1 MISSKT
7 LIYDF
12 FLIVSVIISIVFIGF
27 LGLINLFPILI
38 LFIAAFLVFIKK
50 PEMVLILFLL
60 SMTTNN
66 IIPKEE
72 FIFGFIGVQQSLA
85 LFSFFLIIKSKKIKS
100 MLDNQG
106 LKLVNKFIIFILL
119 YSMYTVFKN
128 VYFNIFDA
136 TMTMAITRGVNFS
149 FLMYLIYAIL
159 SKLKDSRA
167 IFFRASLSSVVFLG
181 ITTFISKHLIPFG
194 YYISIDGENL
204 DRYNGFA
211 GNGDA
216 NTLALIMV
224 MGVGLMLNYSLVYGW
239 KKYFTIPLIISLA
252 TIGLTGSRSGLVLL
266 ALVVIIY
273 FLNQRDFKKVV
284 NGLFV
289 LIVLS
294 LLAFPLFKTNLERFQ
309 DAKKEQTDLQ
319 GTSNRIGKWAFYL
332 KYFSENP
339 RAILVGGDQE
349 LKVGWNGIFLVAH
362 NIYIQI
368 VYNSGIF
375 FLLYYISI
383 LIKAKSKRK
392 TLDGNILILL
402 IPLIIGT
409 GFISDYGSILFYTY
423 SIVPFIKL
431 KSVKQ

>member
-1 MISSKT
+1 M
-7 LIYDF
+7 
-12 FLIVSVIISIVFIGF
+12 
-27 LGLINLFPILI
+27 
-38 LFIAAFLVFIKK
+38 
-50 PEMVLILFLL
+50 
-60 SMTTNN
+60 
-66 IIPKEE
+66 
-72 FIFGFIGVQQSLA
+72 
-85 LFSFFLIIKSKKIKS
+85 
-100 MLDNQG
+100 
-106 LKLVNKFIIFILL
+106 
-119 YSMYTVFKN
+119 
-128 VYFNIFDA
+128 
-136 TMTMAITRGVNFS
+136 
-149 FLMYLIYAIL
+149 
-159 SKLKDSRA
+159 
-167 IFFRASLSSVVFLG
+167 
-181 ITTFISKHLIPFG
+181 
-194 YYISIDGENL
+194 
-204 DRYNGFA
+204 
-211 GNGDA
+211 
-216 NTLALIMV
+216 
-224 MGVGLMLNYSLVYGW
+224 
-239 KKYFTIPLIISLA
+239 
-252 TIGLTGSRSGLVLL
+252 L